1 MNSKHSAWTFLFK
14 KKNLNVTI
22 TYEFLFPK
30 SPAVLS
36 IQVFHLDRT
45 QMKVTRTAA
54 RCCQLWG
61 HWATPAS
68 SAQPTL
74 SMTHA
79 LVKRSLYTWSE
90 RRLNS
95 TGSGGLHSTLMY
107 AQMGSSVININK
119 AGSRKWESRRHT
131 QLTILTSERTSEIS
145 IGKRNTKQTKWKQ
158 NPLSK
163 DRKPWSQ
170 KLFFSFC
177 SATCTELQWRWG
189 SHWS

>member
-14 KKNLNVTI
+14 KKKPQCHNNLWVPFSKRPGCFVNASVSH
-22 TYEFLFPK
+22 F
-30 SPAVLS
+30 
-36 IQVFHLDRT
+36 DRT

-54 RCCQLWG
+54 RCRQLWG

-95 TGSGGLHSTLMY
+95 TGRGGLHSTLMY

-170 KLFFSFC
+170 KLFFLFC
-177 SATCTELQWRWG
+177 SATCTELQ
-189 SHWS
+189 

>member
-1 MNSKHSAWTFLFK
+1 
-14 KKNLNVTI
+14 
-22 TYEFLFPK
+22 
-30 SPAVLS
+30 
-36 IQVFHLDRT
+36 
-45 QMKVTRTAA
+45 MKVTRTAA

-95 TGSGGLHSTLMY
+95 TGRGGLHSTLMY

-177 SATCTELQWRWG
+177 SATCSGGGGVTEVKDKRTRCLTTTSVPKTSFFNLRA
-189 SHWS
+189 SLISSSPP